1 MAMKPTRAPLPGR
14 RRARAA
20 FDAFV
25 GLEPAPLDVLVAR
38 ELVAVVVGR
47 GVGDDVELVGAALV
61 EMLILLP
68 ILEYV
73 VQDDVAGAG

>member
-1 MAMKPTRAPLPGR
+1 M
-14 RRARAA
+14 ARAA

-47 GVGDDVELVGAALV
+47 GVCTVINFISNEDGRDTEGD
-61 EMLILLP
+61 
-68 ILEYV
+68 
-73 VQDDVAGAG
+73 AG